1 MGTYTDEEIEKLK
14 PMFVVRRPNKKI
26 TGPAHLETIRSGK
39 LLNEGKS
46 LSRVSIS
53 KLKLNK
59 NGEIGT
65 GNAEFYKSEDNGWMP
80 IYNALKAE
88 MEQNGGSGEK
98 AFPDGVFT
106 YTQENGQTHTV
117 RKVKVVQKS
126 TLQAVLNDGKAMA
139 DNGSMVRID
148 VFRTPKKY
156 VFVPVYV
163 KDTVAKELPGKAC
176 VPLKPYDEWYE
187 IGDEDEFL
195 FSLYQNDIIHIEH
208 KKGIALNYN
217 GENEGPEKITKFV
230 GYYTGADI
238 STGSVLIRAND
249 NSYTGKSIGIASL
262 PFIEKMQVDYLG
274 NLSKVKERN
283 RQTFSNMK
291 R

>member
-1 MGTYTDEEIEKLK
+1 
-14 PMFVVRRPNKKI
+14 
-26 TGPAHLETIRSGK
+26 
-39 LLNEGKS
+39 
-46 LSRVSIS
+46 
-53 KLKLNK
+53 
-59 NGEIGT
+59 
-65 GNAEFYKSEDNGWMP
+65 MP
-80 IYNALKAE
+80 VYNALKAE
-88 MEQNGGSGEK
+88 MEKNGGSGEK

-163 KDTVAKELPGKAC
+163 KDTVAKELPNRAC
-176 VPLKPYDEWYE
+176 VAHKNYEDWYKVSK
-187 IGDEDEFL
+187 EDNFL
-195 FSLYQNDIIHIEH
+195 FSLYQNDVVYLEH
-208 KKGIALNYN
+208 KSGIPLTYIGDNTGVKKDNKLVGYFNGSNIANGTIVVKGPDSSFYAEGVGIATLL
-217 GENEGPEKITKFV
+217 KF
-230 GYYTGADI
+230 
-238 STGSVLIRAND
+238 
-249 NSYTGKSIGIASL
+249 
-262 PFIEKMQVDYLG
+262 EKMQVDYLG
-274 NLSKVKERN
+274 NLSKVKEKT